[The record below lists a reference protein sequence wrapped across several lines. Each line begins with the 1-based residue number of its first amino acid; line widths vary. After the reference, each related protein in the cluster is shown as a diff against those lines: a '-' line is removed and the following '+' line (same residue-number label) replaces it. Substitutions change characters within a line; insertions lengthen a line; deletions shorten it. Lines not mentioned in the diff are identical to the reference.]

1 MTEQVRDRI
10 YPALMRTVQEREA
23 TLESSRGGEKE
34 RWETDTQGERDGR
47 QRYIERAYIIENG

>member
-1 MTEQVRDRI
+1 MIRKGKEEQK
-10 YPALMRTVQEREA
+10 EE
-23 TLESSRGGEKE
+23 EGERGGEKE